1 MTWLVI
7 AEKVFE
13 IVIWPLLAA
22 FTAYAISY
30 IKTKINN
37 ATASKYL
44 DMANETIYSC
54 VLATKQTFVD
64 TLKAE
69 GKFDKEAQEKAF
81 QKSFDAIKALMT
93 TECEKYLAEAY
104 TDVDAYIKQR
114 IEATLGEIKS
124 E

>member
-7 AEKVFE
+7 IEKVFE

-69 GKFDKEAQEKAF
+69 GKFDEEAQKKAF
-81 QKSFDAIKALMT
+81 DKSFEAIKALMNI
-93 TECEKYLAEAY
+93 ECEKYLQEAY
-104 TDVDAYIKQR
+104 SDMDEYIKQK
-114 IEATLGEIKS
+114 IEATINNIK
-124 E
+124 